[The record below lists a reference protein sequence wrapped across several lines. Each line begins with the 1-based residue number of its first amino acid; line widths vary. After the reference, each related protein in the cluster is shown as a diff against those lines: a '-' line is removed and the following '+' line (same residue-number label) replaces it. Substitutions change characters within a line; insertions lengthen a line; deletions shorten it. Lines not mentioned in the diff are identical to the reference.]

1 MSSQDSR
8 NFSPRLLAVMEKP
21 PAPLSRVVLNILLL
35 LLALIILW
43 TFFGKLDIVARA
55 EGKLIPKTRLQVVQP
70 LDGGRVAEIR
80 IEEGELVKKGQ
91 ILVVMND
98 SISRADTEQL
108 TDETK
113 SIELQLR
120 RTVAEIEN
128 TKFVRLETDET
139 ELYEDIRK
147 QFEENTRSYQIEL
160 SQQRSLI
167 EQSGEELASEK
178 QLLTKLEETLPIIQA
193 SEDAIKNLQ
202 KKGFANE
209 MDLMERERE
218 RIEVERDYQAQK
230 FRIRSLVAGLNEA
243 KQRTKQIKATY
254 KQSLLD
260 EKVELEQR
268 SKQLVQELNK
278 QEYRN
283 KLLALESPQD
293 GYVKDLA
300 THTQG
305 SVIPSGTVL
314 LTIVP
319 VDVPLQAE
327 ILVEN
332 KDAGFIQAGQ
342 EAKIKV
348 ASFEF
353 QKYGMIQASVEH
365 VSADSSQQESS
376 NGMPQGVSTY
386 RAILNLD
393 EQTLSYNNKEY
404 DLKPGMQVTAE
415 VNLGTR
421 TVMQYIF
428 SPVTRAVR
436 EAGTEH

>member
-1 MSSQDSR
+1 
-8 NFSPRLLAVMEKP
+8 MEKP

>member
-1 MSSQDSR
+1 
-8 NFSPRLLAVMEKP
+8 MEKP

-35 LLALIILW
+35 LLVLIVLW
-43 TFFGKLDIVARA
+43 AFFGKLDIVARA

-120 RTVAEIEN
+120 RTVAEIEDK
-128 TKFVRLETDET
+128 KFVRLETDET

-167 EQSGEELASEK
+167 EQSEEELASEN

-209 MDLMERERE
+209 MDLMSRERE

-353 QKYGMIQASVEH
+353 QKYGMIQAFVEH

-386 RAILNLD
+386 RAILNLE